1 MNNENEP
8 LTVTNGQSL
17 PTEVAVK
24 DEDLLKIKAKL
35 TPEQLVQA
43 QNYAVALKDSRQ
55 NAITDYGKEVQ
66 DQMSQFTDE
75 VIGNVKSKEVG
86 EIGDTLQSLVTSL
99 NSADPE
105 KLSGDKKPK
114 IFWLFKKIKDSVFEM
129 TAKYQE
135 VSAQIGKIATKL
147 ENQENDL
154 LKNNDMLDEMY
165 TANQKYFQQL
175 NTLIVGGQI
184 RRDELNKEMAALQAD
199 VDAGKADQMDVQN
212 LQDMKAQAD
221 RLDHRRD
228 ELNKEMAAL
237 QADVDAG
244 KADQMDVQNL
254 QDMKAQADRL
264 DHRLSDLMLTREIT
278 IQQAPQ
284 IRLIQNNNSVLS
296 EKIQSSITTAIPLWK
311 NQVAIA
317 LSLLSQKDAVK
328 AQDAVANTTNELL
341 KKNSEMLHESTVDV
355 AKASQR
361 GLVDVDTLK
370 ETQENLIST
379 IQEVMQIQSEG
390 TQKRQAIEG
399 ELAQMEDHLKTALI
413 PSDSKTE

>member
-24 DEDLLKIKAKL
+24 DEDLLKIKTKL

-114 IFWLFKKIKDSVFEM
+114 IFRLFKKIKDSVFEM

-212 LQDMKAQAD
+212 FQDMKAQAD
-221 RLDHRRD
+221 RLD
-228 ELNKEMAAL
+228 
-237 QADVDAG
+237 Q
-244 KADQMDVQNL
+244 
-254 QDMKAQADRL
+254 
-264 DHRLSDLMLTREIT
+264 RLSDLMLTREIT

-361 GLVDVDTLK
+361 GLVDVDALK

-399 ELAQMEDHLKTALI
+399 ELAQMEYHLKTALI

>member
-114 IFWLFKKIKDSVFEM
+114 IFRLFKKIKDSVFEM

-135 VSAQIGKIATKL
+135 VSA
-147 ENQENDL
+147 
-154 LKNNDMLDEMY
+154 
-165 TANQKYFQQL
+165 
-175 NTLIVGGQI
+175 
-184 RRDELNKEMAALQAD
+184 
-199 VDAGKADQMDVQN
+199 
-212 LQDMKAQAD
+212 
-221 RLDHRRD
+221 
-228 ELNKEMAAL
+228 
-237 QADVDAG
+237 
-244 KADQMDVQNL
+244 
-254 QDMKAQADRL
+254 
-264 DHRLSDLMLTREIT
+264 
-278 IQQAPQ
+278 
-284 IRLIQNNNSVLS
+284 
-296 EKIQSSITTAIPLWK
+296 PL
-311 NQVAIA
+311 
-317 LSLLSQKDAVK
+317 
-328 AQDAVANTTNELL
+328 
-341 KKNSEMLHESTVDV
+341 
-355 AKASQR
+355 AKS
-361 GLVDVDTLK
+361 
-370 ETQENLIST
+370 
-379 IQEVMQIQSEG
+379 
-390 TQKRQAIEG
+390 
-399 ELAQMEDHLKTALI
+399 
-413 PSDSKTE
+413 

>member
-17 PTEVAVK
+17 PTGVAVK

-114 IFWLFKKIKDSVFEM
+114 IFRLFKKIKDSVFEM

-184 RRDELNKEMAALQAD
+184 
-199 VDAGKADQMDVQN
+199 
-212 LQDMKAQAD
+212 
-221 RLDHRRD
+221 RRD

>member
-43 QNYAVALKDSRQ
+43 QNHAVALKDSRQ

-184 RRDELNKEMAALQAD
+184 
-199 VDAGKADQMDVQN
+199 
-212 LQDMKAQAD
+212 
-221 RLDHRRD
+221 RRD

-413 PSDSKTE
+413 PSDSKTEQ

>member
-8 LTVTNGQSL
+8 LTVTSGQSL

-24 DEDLLKIKAKL
+24 DEDLLKIKTKL

-114 IFWLFKKIKDSVFEM
+114 IFRLFKKIKDSVFEM

-212 LQDMKAQAD
+212 FQDMKAQAD
-221 RLDHRRD
+221 RLD
-228 ELNKEMAAL
+228 
-237 QADVDAG
+237 Q
-244 KADQMDVQNL
+244 
-254 QDMKAQADRL
+254 
-264 DHRLSDLMLTREIT
+264 RLSDLMLTREIT

-361 GLVDVDTLK
+361 GLVDVDALK

-399 ELAQMEDHLKTALI
+399 ELAQLEDHLKTALI

>member
-221 RLDHRRD
+221 RLDHR
-228 ELNKEMAAL
+228 
-237 QADVDAG
+237 
-244 KADQMDVQNL
+244 
-254 QDMKAQADRL
+254 
-264 DHRLSDLMLTREIT
+264 LSDLMLTREIT

-284 IRLIQNNNSVLS
+284 IRMIQNNNSVLS

-311 NQVAIA
+311 NQVASA

>member
-114 IFWLFKKIKDSVFEM
+114 IFRLFKKIKDSVFEM

-175 NTLIVGGQI
+175 NTLVVGGQI

-199 VDAGKADQMDVQN
+199 A
-212 LQDMKAQAD
+212 
-221 RLDHRRD
+221 
-228 ELNKEMAAL
+228 
-237 QADVDAG
+237 DAG

>member
-17 PTEVAVK
+17 PTEVVVK

-221 RLDHRRD
+221 RLDHR
-228 ELNKEMAAL
+228 
-237 QADVDAG
+237 
-244 KADQMDVQNL
+244 
-254 QDMKAQADRL
+254 
-264 DHRLSDLMLTREIT
+264 LSDLMLTREIT

-284 IRLIQNNNSVLS
+284 IRMIQNNNSVLS

>member
-55 NAITDYGKEVQ
+55 NAITDYGKKVQ

-184 RRDELNKEMAALQAD
+184 W
-199 VDAGKADQMDVQN
+199 
-212 LQDMKAQAD
+212 
-221 RLDHRRD
+221 RD

-284 IRLIQNNNSVLS
+284 IRMIQNNNSVLS

>member
-24 DEDLLKIKAKL
+24 DEDLLKIKTKL

-66 DQMSQFTDE
+66 DQMSQITDE

-86 EIGDTLQSLVTSL
+86 EIGDTLLSLVTSL

-114 IFWLFKKIKDSVFEM
+114 IFRLFKKIKDSVFEM

-154 LKNNDMLDEMY
+154 LKSNDMLDEMY

-212 LQDMKAQAD
+212 FQDMKAQAD
-221 RLDHRRD
+221 RLD
-228 ELNKEMAAL
+228 
-237 QADVDAG
+237 Q
-244 KADQMDVQNL
+244 
-254 QDMKAQADRL
+254 
-264 DHRLSDLMLTREIT
+264 RLSDLMLTREIT

-284 IRLIQNNNSVLS
+284 IRLIQNNNSILS

-361 GLVDVDTLK
+361 GLVDVDALK

>member
-114 IFWLFKKIKDSVFEM
+114 IFRLFKKIKDSVFEM

-184 RRDELNKEMAALQAD
+184 
-199 VDAGKADQMDVQN
+199 
-212 LQDMKAQAD
+212 
-221 RLDHRRD
+221 RRD

-413 PSDSKTE
+413 PSDSKTEQ

>member
-147 ENQENDL
+147 ENQENEL
-154 LKNNDMLDEMY
+154 LKKNDMRDEMY

-184 RRDELNKEMAALQAD
+184 
-199 VDAGKADQMDVQN
+199 
-212 LQDMKAQAD
+212 
-221 RLDHRRD
+221 RRD

>member
-24 DEDLLKIKAKL
+24 DEDLLKIKTKL

-105 KLSGDKKPK
+105 KLFGDKKPK
-114 IFWLFKKIKDSVFEM
+114 IFRLFKKIKDSVFEM

-212 LQDMKAQAD
+212 FQDMKAQAD
-221 RLDHRRD
+221 RLD
-228 ELNKEMAAL
+228 
-237 QADVDAG
+237 Q
-244 KADQMDVQNL
+244 
-254 QDMKAQADRL
+254 
-264 DHRLSDLMLTREIT
+264 RLSDLMLTREIT

-370 ETQENLIST
+370 EAQENLIST

-413 PSDSKTE
+413 PSDSKTEQ

>member
-24 DEDLLKIKAKL
+24 DEDLLKIKTKL

-114 IFWLFKKIKDSVFEM
+114 IFRLFKKIKDSVFEM

-212 LQDMKAQAD
+212 FQNMKAQAD
-221 RLDHRRD
+221 RLD
-228 ELNKEMAAL
+228 
-237 QADVDAG
+237 Q
-244 KADQMDVQNL
+244 
-254 QDMKAQADRL
+254 
-264 DHRLSDLMLTREIT
+264 RLSDLMLTREIT

-361 GLVDVDTLK
+361 GLVDVDALK

>member
-99 NSADPE
+99 NNADPE

-114 IFWLFKKIKDSVFEM
+114 IFRLFKKIKDSVFEM

-135 VSAQIGKIATKL
+135 VSAQIGKITTKL

-221 RLDHRRD
+221 RLD
-228 ELNKEMAAL
+228 
-237 QADVDAG
+237 Q
-244 KADQMDVQNL
+244 
-254 QDMKAQADRL
+254 
-264 DHRLSDLMLTREIT
+264 RLSDLMLTREIT

-328 AQDAVANTTNELL
+328 AQDAVANITNELL

-370 ETQENLIST
+370 EAQENLIST
-379 IQEVMQIQSEG
+379 IQEVIQIQSEG

>member
-114 IFWLFKKIKDSVFEM
+114 IFRLFKKIKDSVFEM

-221 RLDHRRD
+221 RLDHR
-228 ELNKEMAAL
+228 
-237 QADVDAG
+237 
-244 KADQMDVQNL
+244 
-254 QDMKAQADRL
+254 
-264 DHRLSDLMLTREIT
+264 LSDLMLTREIT

-284 IRLIQNNNSVLS
+284 IRMIQNNNSVLS

>member
-24 DEDLLKIKAKL
+24 DEDLLKIKTKL

-114 IFWLFKKIKDSVFEM
+114 IFRLFKKIKDSVFEM

-184 RRDELNKEMAALQAD
+184 
-199 VDAGKADQMDVQN
+199 
-212 LQDMKAQAD
+212 
-221 RLDHRRD
+221 RRD

-361 GLVDVDTLK
+361 GLVDVDALK

>member
-114 IFWLFKKIKDSVFEM
+114 IFRLFKKIKDSVFEM

-212 LQDMKAQAD
+212 FQDMKAQAD
-221 RLDHRRD
+221 RLD
-228 ELNKEMAAL
+228 
-237 QADVDAG
+237 Q
-244 KADQMDVQNL
+244 
-254 QDMKAQADRL
+254 
-264 DHRLSDLMLTREIT
+264 RLSDLMLTREIT

-370 ETQENLIST
+370 EAQENLIST

-413 PSDSKTE
+413 PSDSKTEQ

>member
-1 MNNENEP
+1 MNNESEP
-8 LTVTNGQSL
+8 LTITNGQSL

-114 IFWLFKKIKDSVFEM
+114 IFRLFKKIKDSVFEM

-184 RRDELNKEMAALQAD
+184 RRDELNKEMAT
-199 VDAGKADQMDVQN
+199 
-212 LQDMKAQAD
+212 
-221 RLDHRRD
+221 
-228 ELNKEMAAL
+228 L

>member
-43 QNYAVALKDSRQ
+43 QNHAVALKDSRQ

-212 LQDMKAQAD
+212 FQDMKAQAD
-221 RLDHRRD
+221 RLD
-228 ELNKEMAAL
+228 
-237 QADVDAG
+237 Q
-244 KADQMDVQNL
+244 
-254 QDMKAQADRL
+254 
-264 DHRLSDLMLTREIT
+264 RLSDLMLTREIT

-370 ETQENLIST
+370 EAQENLILT

-413 PSDSKTE
+413 PSDSKTEQ

>member
-1 MNNENEP
+1 M
-8 LTVTNGQSL
+8 
-17 PTEVAVK
+17 AVK
-24 DEDLLKIKAKL
+24 DEDLLKIKTKL

-221 RLDHRRD
+221 RLDHR
-228 ELNKEMAAL
+228 
-237 QADVDAG
+237 
-244 KADQMDVQNL
+244 
-254 QDMKAQADRL
+254 
-264 DHRLSDLMLTREIT
+264 LSDLMLTREIT

-284 IRLIQNNNSVLS
+284 IRMIQNNNSVLS

-390 TQKRQAIEG
+390 TQKLQAIEV

>member
-17 PTEVAVK
+17 PTEVVVK

-99 NSADPE
+99 NSASPE

-114 IFWLFKKIKDSVFEM
+114 IFRLFKKIKDSVFEM

-135 VSAQIGKIATKL
+135 VSAQIGKITTKL

-184 RRDELNKEMAALQAD
+184 
-199 VDAGKADQMDVQN
+199 
-212 LQDMKAQAD
+212 
-221 RLDHRRD
+221 RRD

-413 PSDSKTE
+413 PSDSKTEQ

>member
-24 DEDLLKIKAKL
+24 DEDLLKIKTKL

-86 EIGDTLQSLVTSL
+86 EIGDTLQSLATSL

-114 IFWLFKKIKDSVFEM
+114 IFRLFKKIKDSVFEM

-212 LQDMKAQAD
+212 FQDMKAQAD
-221 RLDHRRD
+221 RLD
-228 ELNKEMAAL
+228 
-237 QADVDAG
+237 Q
-244 KADQMDVQNL
+244 
-254 QDMKAQADRL
+254 
-264 DHRLSDLMLTREIT
+264 RLSDLMLTREIT

-361 GLVDVDTLK
+361 GLVDVDALK

-413 PSDSKTE
+413 PSDSKTEQ

>member
-55 NAITDYGKEVQ
+55 NVITDYGKEVQ

-99 NSADPE
+99 NNADPE

-114 IFWLFKKIKDSVFEM
+114 IFRLFKKIKDSVFEM

-184 RRDELNKEMAALQAD
+184 W
-199 VDAGKADQMDVQN
+199 
-212 LQDMKAQAD
+212 
-221 RLDHRRD
+221 RD

-390 TQKRQAIEG
+390 TQKRQAIED

>member
-99 NSADPE
+99 NSVDPE

-114 IFWLFKKIKDSVFEM
+114 IFRLFKKIKDSVFEM

-154 LKNNDMLDEMY
+154 LKSNDMLDEMY

-184 RRDELNKEMAALQAD
+184 
-199 VDAGKADQMDVQN
+199 
-212 LQDMKAQAD
+212 
-221 RLDHRRD
+221 RRD

-413 PSDSKTE
+413 PSDSKTEQ

>member
-24 DEDLLKIKAKL
+24 DEDLLKIKTKL

-55 NAITDYGKEVQ
+55 NVITDYGKEVQ

-105 KLSGDKKPK
+105 KLFGDKKPK
-114 IFWLFKKIKDSVFEM
+114 IFRLFKKIKDSVFEM

-184 RRDELNKEMAALQAD
+184 
-199 VDAGKADQMDVQN
+199 
-212 LQDMKAQAD
+212 
-221 RLDHRRD
+221 RRD

-413 PSDSKTE
+413 PSDSKTEQ

>member
-24 DEDLLKIKAKL
+24 DEDLLKIKTKL

-114 IFWLFKKIKDSVFEM
+114 IFRLFKKIKDSVFEM

-212 LQDMKAQAD
+212 FQDMKAQAD
-221 RLDHRRD
+221 RLD
-228 ELNKEMAAL
+228 
-237 QADVDAG
+237 Q
-244 KADQMDVQNL
+244 
-254 QDMKAQADRL
+254 
-264 DHRLSDLMLTREIT
+264 RLSDLMLTREIT

-328 AQDAVANTTNELL
+328 AQDTVANTTNELL

-370 ETQENLIST
+370 EAQENLIST

-413 PSDSKTE
+413 PSDSKTEQ

>member
-24 DEDLLKIKAKL
+24 DEDLLKIKTKL

-221 RLDHRRD
+221 RLD
-228 ELNKEMAAL
+228 
-237 QADVDAG
+237 Q
-244 KADQMDVQNL
+244 
-254 QDMKAQADRL
+254 
-264 DHRLSDLMLTREIT
+264 RLSDLMLTREIT

>member
-1 MNNENEP
+1 M
-8 LTVTNGQSL
+8 
-17 PTEVAVK
+17 
-24 DEDLLKIKAKL
+24 
-35 TPEQLVQA
+35 
-43 QNYAVALKDSRQ
+43 ALKDSRQ

-114 IFWLFKKIKDSVFEM
+114 IFRLFKKIKDSVFEM

-199 VDAGKADQMDVQN
+199 VDAS
-212 LQDMKAQAD
+212 
-221 RLDHRRD
+221 
-228 ELNKEMAAL
+228 
-237 QADVDAG
+237 

-278 IQQAPQ
+278 IQQASQ
-284 IRLIQNNNSVLS
+284 IQLIQNNNSVLS
-296 EKIQSSITTAIPLWK
+296 EKIQSSITKAIPLWK
-311 NQVAIA
+311 NQVAIS

-328 AQDAVANTTNELL
+328 AQDAVANTTNVE
-341 KKNSEMLHESTVDV
+341 EE
-355 AKASQR
+355 
-361 GLVDVDTLK
+361 
-370 ETQENLIST
+370 
-379 IQEVMQIQSEG
+379 
-390 TQKRQAIEG
+390 
-399 ELAQMEDHLKTALI
+399 
-413 PSDSKTE
+413 

>member
-24 DEDLLKIKAKL
+24 DEDLLKIKTKL

-105 KLSGDKKPK
+105 KLFGDKKPK
-114 IFWLFKKIKDSVFEM
+114 IFRLFKKIKDSVFEM

-184 RRDELNKEMAALQAD
+184 RRDELNKEMVALQAD

-212 LQDMKAQAD
+212 FQDMKAQAD
-221 RLDHRRD
+221 RLD
-228 ELNKEMAAL
+228 
-237 QADVDAG
+237 Q
-244 KADQMDVQNL
+244 
-254 QDMKAQADRL
+254 
-264 DHRLSDLMLTREIT
+264 RLSDLMLTREIT

-361 GLVDVDTLK
+361 GLVDVDALK

>member
-24 DEDLLKIKAKL
+24 DEDLLKIKSKL

-75 VIGNVKSKEVG
+75 VIGNVKSKEIG

-114 IFWLFKKIKDSVFEM
+114 IFRLFKKIKDSVFEM

-184 RRDELNKEMAALQAD
+184 
-199 VDAGKADQMDVQN
+199 
-212 LQDMKAQAD
+212 
-221 RLDHRRD
+221 RRD

-413 PSDSKTE
+413 PSDSKTEQ

>member
-221 RLDHRRD
+221 RLDHR
-228 ELNKEMAAL
+228 
-237 QADVDAG
+237 
-244 KADQMDVQNL
+244 
-254 QDMKAQADRL
+254 
-264 DHRLSDLMLTREIT
+264 LSDLMLTREIT

-284 IRLIQNNNSVLS
+284 IRMIQNNNSVLS

-379 IQEVMQIQSEG
+379 IQEVMQIQNEG

>member
-99 NSADPE
+99 NNADPE

-114 IFWLFKKIKDSVFEM
+114 IFRLFKKIKDSVFEM

-184 RRDELNKEMAALQAD
+184 W
-199 VDAGKADQMDVQN
+199 
-212 LQDMKAQAD
+212 
-221 RLDHRRD
+221 RD

-413 PSDSKTE
+413 PSDSKTV

>member
-55 NAITDYGKEVQ
+55 NVITDYGKEVQ

-184 RRDELNKEMAALQAD
+184 RRDELNKE
-199 VDAGKADQMDVQN
+199 V
-212 LQDMKAQAD
+212 
-221 RLDHRRD
+221 
-228 ELNKEMAAL
+228 AAL

>member
-114 IFWLFKKIKDSVFEM
+114 IFRLFKKIKDSVFEM

-184 RRDELNKEMAALQAD
+184 RRDELNKEIAALQAD

-221 RLDHRRD
+221 RLD
-228 ELNKEMAAL
+228 
-237 QADVDAG
+237 Q
-244 KADQMDVQNL
+244 
-254 QDMKAQADRL
+254 
-264 DHRLSDLMLTREIT
+264 RLSDLMLTREIT

-361 GLVDVDTLK
+361 GLVDVDALK

>member
-99 NSADPE
+99 NSASPE

-114 IFWLFKKIKDSVFEM
+114 IFRLFKKIKDSVFEM

-184 RRDELNKEMAALQAD
+184 
-199 VDAGKADQMDVQN
+199 
-212 LQDMKAQAD
+212 
-221 RLDHRRD
+221 RRD

-379 IQEVMQIQSEG
+379 IQEVMRIQSEG

-413 PSDSKTE
+413 PSDSKTEQ